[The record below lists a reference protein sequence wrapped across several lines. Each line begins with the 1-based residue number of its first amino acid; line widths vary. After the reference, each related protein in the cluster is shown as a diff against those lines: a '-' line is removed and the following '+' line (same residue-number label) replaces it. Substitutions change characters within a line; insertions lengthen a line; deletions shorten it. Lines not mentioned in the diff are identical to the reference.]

1 MYQRMADLL
10 KVINTIAQ
18 QTGQIN
24 KVLLKALYEQY
35 KIPYKE

>member
-10 KVINTIAQ
+10 GVINTIAQ
-18 QTGQIN
+18 QTGQIS
-24 KVLLKALYEQY
+24 KELLKMLHEQY